1 MWAILSDWRGPA
13 QSAERHKTHQTHQ
26 THVDVPCSPVKPGRM
41 ANGPA
46 ALPRKG
52 ADPV

>member
-13 QSAERHKTHQTHQ
+13 QSAERHKTHQTHA
-26 THVDVPCSPVKPGRM
+26 DVSHCPVKPGRM